1 MHRRI
6 IELLGIMLVLTA
18 FAVTMNGIPPLTT
31 TIARDIG
38 TPYESFGYIFMLQ
51 FLFFTIAA
59 FVGGW
64 LSDKFN
70 VSLRTLVL
78 MGFVIACITLFLA
91 NFLGSFAWFVVWI
104 IPLGFAGG
112 LLETFSTIIVSNYDK
127 PGSGRLVNLSQGF
140 FCFGAVLAPQMVS
153 VLLKQEVS
161 WRLMFLLFSGFLLC
175 IGLLFMMLYRPKK
188 AQTSQPDSST
198 PESSLPKSKVSES
211 VQTHSSLRPDSDR
224 SGQKSAQASETIPLG
239 QLLKKP
245 LFILLAGAVFLYVA
259 AETSTAMWVAPF
271 FENNLGVHASEA
283 AWRIGLFW
291 GGMLIGRFVVVF
303 LPSRF
308 TLWEPLYLGVGGM
321 VAMAVLLSFPLS
333 VETATVCVGLM
344 GLFCGPV
351 WPCLVSISNH
361 ATESTQFTSGV
372 VGVGGL
378 GVAFGPYLSSLVI
391 RFLGITLLFL
401 FIMMITLALVTIT
414 FFVRRRIRQ

>member
-1 MHRRI
+1 MNRRI

-70 VSLRTLVL
+70 ISLRTLVL
-78 MGFVIACITLFLA
+78 MGFVIACVTLFLA

-153 VLLKQEVS
+153 ILLKQEAS
-161 WRLMFLLFSGFLLC
+161 WRLMFLLFSGFLLG
-175 IGLLFMMLYRPKK
+175 IGLLFMMLYRPRKT
-188 AQTSQPDSST
+188 QTSQHDRLAPESSQPDSSA
-198 PESSLPKSKVSES
+198 PEST
-211 VQTHSSLRPDSDR
+211 QTQVSDR
-224 SGQKSAQASETIPLG
+224 SGQKLPQASETIPLG

-271 FENNLGVHASEA
+271 FENNLGVPASEA

-401 FIMMITLALVTIT
+401 FIMMITLALATIT
-414 FFVRRRIRQ
+414 FLVRRRIRQ